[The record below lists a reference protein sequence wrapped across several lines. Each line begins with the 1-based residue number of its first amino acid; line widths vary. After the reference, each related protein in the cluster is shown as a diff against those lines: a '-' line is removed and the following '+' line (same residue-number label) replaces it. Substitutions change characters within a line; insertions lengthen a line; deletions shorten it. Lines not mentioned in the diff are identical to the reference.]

1 MKKLI
6 LTTALATSL
15 FADVC
20 LWNIN
25 MTTEEINKAVI
36 SIKDNDASGV
46 RYHLDMA
53 LIYNMDSLIK
63 CDAMY
68 KDRLNQTIQTLLKK
82 KEEWK

>member
-6 LTTALATSL
+6 LLTALATSL

-36 SIKDNDASGV
+36 SIKDNDALGV

-68 KDRLNQTIQTLLKK
+68 KDRLNQTRQTLLKK